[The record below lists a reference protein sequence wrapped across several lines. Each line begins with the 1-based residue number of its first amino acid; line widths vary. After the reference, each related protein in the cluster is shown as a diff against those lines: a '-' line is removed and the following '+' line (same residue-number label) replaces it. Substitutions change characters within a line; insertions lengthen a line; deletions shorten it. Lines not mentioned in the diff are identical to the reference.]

1 MSHLRSRTGLLV
13 ALLCVLIPVLPAR
26 AEMDL
31 VVSDAW
37 IREAPPGTT
46 VLAGYLKITN
56 RGVAHATV
64 SGVSADDFSSV
75 EIHRTVME
83 NGVAR
88 MLSARQLEIPA
99 GESFVLE
106 PGGYHLM
113 LFNPVRPLVAGDTV
127 ELLLQIRDGAC
138 LAVNAPV
145 ARMTVDQHP

>member
-1 MSHLRSRTGLLV
+1 MRSRTGLLV
-13 ALLCVLIPVLPAR
+13 ALLCVLMSVLPVR
-26 AEMDL
+26 AEADL

-56 RGVAHATV
+56 RGTSHATV
-64 SGVSADDFSSV
+64 TGVSADDFGSI

-113 LFNPVRPLVAGDTV
+113 LFDPVRPLVAGDSV
-127 ELLLQIRDGAC
+127 ELLLQIRNGAC

>member
-1 MSHLRSRTGLLV
+1 
-13 ALLCVLIPVLPAR
+13 
-26 AEMDL
+26 MDL
-31 VVSDAW
+31 VISDAW
-37 IREAPPGTT
+37 IREAPPGSA

-56 RGVAHATV
+56 RGTTQATV
-64 SGVSADDFSSV
+64 TGVSADDFSSV

-83 NGVAR
+83 NGMAR
-88 MLSARQLEIPA
+88 MLSARQLDIPA

-127 ELLLQIRDGAC
+127 ELLLEIRNGAC

-145 ARMTVDQHP
+145 ARMAVDQHP

>member
-1 MSHLRSRTGLLV
+1 LLV
-13 ALLCVLIPVLPAR
+13 ALLCVLMPVLPVR
-26 AEMDL
+26 AETEL
-31 VVSDAW
+31 VVTDAW

-56 RGVAHATV
+56 RGTSHATV
-64 SGVSADDFSSV
+64 SGVSADDFGSI

-99 GESFVLE
+99 GESFILE

-113 LFNPVRPLVAGDTV
+113 LFDPARPLVAGDTV
-127 ELLLQIRDGAC
+127 ELLLQIRNGAC

-145 ARMTVDQHP
+145 ARMPVDQHP

>member
-1 MSHLRSRTGLLV
+1 MRSRTGLLV
-13 ALLCVLIPVLPAR
+13 ALLCVLTPVLPVR
-26 AEMDL
+26 ADMDL

-37 IREAPPGTT
+37 IREAPPGST

-56 RGVAHATV
+56 RGTTQATV
-64 SGVSADDFSSV
+64 TGVSADDFSSV
-75 EIHRTVME
+75 EIHRTIME

-127 ELLLQIRDGAC
+127 ELLLQISNGAC

-145 ARMTVDQHP
+145 ARLAVDQHP

>member
-1 MSHLRSRTGLLV
+1 MSHPRFRTGLLA
-13 ALLCVLIPVLPAR
+13 ALLGVLLPVLPAS

-37 IREAPPGTT
+37 VREAPPGAT

-56 RGVAHATV
+56 RGTAHATV
-64 SGVSADDFSSV
+64 SGVSAADFSSV

-83 NGVAR
+83 NGMAR
-88 MLSARQLEIPA
+88 MLSAEQLEIPA

-113 LFNPVRPLVAGDTV
+113 LFNPARPLAAGDSV
-127 ELLLQIRDGAC
+127 ELLLHVRDGAC
-138 LAVNAPV
+138 LAVDAPV
-145 ARMTVDQHP
+145 ARMTLDQHP